1 MSICAD
7 AEMSE
12 STHWILRRNLPFF
25 VVFGGALRDN
35 NIDITGGKLTALLR
49 LKDGR
54 RREKVKCVSREA

>member
-35 NIDITGGKLTALLR
+35 NIDITGGNLTAL
-49 LKDGR
+49 
-54 RREKVKCVSREA
+54 